1 MINKDNEIPSVSPEV
16 MFIDDLV
23 SNIENGKIVLPEFQR
38 PYVWKEK
45 DIKYL
50 FDSIYKGY
58 PIGSILLWNGG
69 GKEIPTPNYVG
80 GRIVNQ
86 SSGEKYYIV
95 DGQQRL
101 TTLFCCL
108 SDDIYDEDGKWDLY
122 FNLKE
127 DVFTYSRGNKGDDSH
142 IISIKS
148 LRKTTSF
155 LKEARRIIE
164 NTSDD
169 SLIEKAEALADK
181 IRKYKMAVIKLD
193 GGDLSA
199 VVEVFSRLNSMGKN
213 IGQQDLVYALTY
225 NGASD
230 SGINKFIDDV
240 RMCFKK
246 HFIDENNKNE
256 VFLQLIKTAIGFEVY
271 DQDRNKIVERLK
283 SINQKKPQQLK
294 DILVSLD
301 ETLNFFV
308 EEMLINKL
316 SLLPYANLLFMAFHY
331 FHSYNGKKSTKHLR
345 NWLFFISIYELGR
358 ASPSKIE
365 GIILFFKDG
374 LTREGLTQQ
383 VRLSKQLKSAT
394 SPDLSAKYSAGSAS
408 GKILAIVLKNY
419 VNSVLLDKGI
429 ICDVN
434 SFSIFP
440 PQSLYRSNFSNFLG
454 SKVFF
459 IYAHDDSE
467 LAMEVIEEAVPTFS
481 LSSND
486 RSKEDIIEYR
496 RDIIERIYNSFANDV
511 SSFLRGK
518 YI

>member
-1 MINKDNEIPSVSPEV
+1 MINDKSEIPSVSPEV

-69 GKEIPTPNYVG
+69 GKDIPTPNYVG
-80 GRIVNQ
+80 GRAVSQ
-86 SSGEKYYIV
+86 SNGEKYYIV

-108 SDDIYDEDGKWDLY
+108 SDDIFDEDGKWDLY
-122 FNLKE
+122 FNLRE
-127 DVFTYSRGNKGDDSH
+127 DSFTHSPGNKGDDSH
-142 IISIKS
+142 FISIKS

-155 LKEARRIIE
+155 LKEARRIIDE
-164 NTSDD
+164 TSDD
-169 SLIEKAEALADK
+169 SLIEKAEILADK

-193 GGDLSA
+193 GGDLSE

-213 IGQQDLVYALTY
+213 IGQQDIVYALTY
-225 NGASD
+225 DGDSD

-240 RMCFKK
+240 RACFKK
-246 HFIDENNKNE
+246 YFIDEKNKNE
-256 VFLQLIKTAIGFEVY
+256 VYLQLIKTAIGFEVY
-271 DQDRNKIVERLK
+271 DQDRNKIVEKLK
-283 SINQKKPQQLK
+283 TINKNNPHQLEK
-294 DILVSLD
+294 ILSSLD
-301 ETLNFFV
+301 DTLRFFV
-308 EEMLINKL
+308 DEMLINKF
-316 SLLPYANLLFMAFHY
+316 SLLPYTNILFMAFHY
-331 FHSYNGKKSTKHLR
+331 FHSYHGMKSTKRLS

-365 GIILFFKDG
+365 GIILFFK
-374 LTREGLTQQ
+374 EGLSKKEFSLQ
-383 VRLSKQLKSAT
+383 VSLSKQLNLAV

-408 GKILAIVLKNY
+408 GKTLAIVLKNY
-419 VNSVLLDKGI
+419 VGSVLFDNNI
-429 ICDVN
+429 IGDVN

-440 PQSLYRSNFSNFLG
+440 PQSLFRSSLSNFLG

-459 IYAHDDSE
+459 TYSE
-467 LAMEVIEEAVPTFS
+467 NEYKSVIDVIEKAVPTVS
-481 LSSND
+481 LSLND
-486 RSKEDIIEYR
+486 RSKENIIEFR
-496 RDIIERIYNSFANDV
+496 RYHMAKIYNSFADDIV
-511 SSFLRGK
+511 SFLRNE
-518 YI
+518 YL